1 MDHKLWWITVEY
13 ILETYLRS
21 FLSFGSWNF
30 SWVLHKGDTG
40 QNTNWSKKMLHVG
53 DIEDIGYN
61 RCSDLEIQ
69 VFDRCGVFTN
79 ESGAKSTRSNKKS
92 SLSNKKTNRCY
103 ERSEKLSF
111 RIFRISET

>member
-1 MDHKLWWITVEY
+1 MVNNGRIYFGNLFTFIFVIWELKFFLSVAQRGHGAKHKLI
-13 ILETYLRS
+13 
-21 FLSFGSWNF
+21 
-30 SWVLHKGDTG
+30 
-40 QNTNWSKKMLHVG
+40 KKMLHVG